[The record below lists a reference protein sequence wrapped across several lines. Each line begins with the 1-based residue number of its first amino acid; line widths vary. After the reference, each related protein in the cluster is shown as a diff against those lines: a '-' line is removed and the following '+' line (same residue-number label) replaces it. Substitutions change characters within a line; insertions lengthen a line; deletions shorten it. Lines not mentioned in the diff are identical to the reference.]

1 MWIFDQSD
9 GGIRLLHL
17 KDGHKAPPTRLR
29 FHDLLGEW
37 VLSAGLDS
45 SMRSFSTVADILH
58 RNLGTAHKNQKKAKR
73 LGSQKAGNKL
83 RPIVDF
89 SSGSIYL
96 YIPQIYIWSH
106 YFLTANLFLFSFRA
120 HS

>member
-1 MWIFDQSD
+1 MFQMWIFDQSD

-17 KDGHKAPPTRLR
+17 KEGHKAPPTRLR

-37 VLSAGLDS
+37 ILSAGLDS

-83 RPIVDF
+83 SPIIDF
-89 SSGSIYL
+89 SSGWCFIITFQICYL
-96 YIPQIYIWSH
+96 Q
-106 YFLTANLFLFSFRA
+106 
-120 HS
+120 